1 MTDSEKKTSIDPLA
15 ERLEQL
21 TAADLDRALRVFKE
35 KIDREYAAY
44 LNACV
49 HCGLCADTCHYYLT
63 DGDKR
68 SIPAYKLNLVMGVFK
83 RYFTLGGKS
92 IPGWL
97 GAKDFDQ
104 EMIREWI
111 DSLFGRCSLCGRC
124 AINCSIGLNIT
135 ALIRVARGV
144 LDELGLVPPGLQ
156 STVDTALTK
165 GNNMGIKQEDW
176 LETAAWIEE
185 ELQAELGDK
194 SARIPIDQ
202 AGAHYLYT
210 INPREAMFF
219 PLSISAVGKIFHASK
234 DSWTLA
240 SDFYDATNY
249 GLYNGSDTD
258 AGIMSERLVATMK
271 KLGCH
276 TLVLP
281 ECGHGFNSNRWE
293 APEWLAKKYG
303 FPVKSILEVVLD
315 LIRDGR
321 IKLDR
326 TKNRKPITLH
336 DPCNLVRLGG
346 IVEEQRYILKEAV
359 SEFIEMT
366 PNRQNNFCCGGGGGQ
381 LAMTNFSQRRLAVG
395 QIKADQIA
403 RTGAKIVVTPCH
415 NCIDQ
420 LMELNKHYRLGVE
433 IKTVCEMVAEAL
445 VI

>member
-1 MTDSEKKTSIDPLA
+1 MTDSEKNTSIDPLA

-21 TAADLDRALRVFKE
+21 TAEDLDRALRVFKE

-49 HCGLCADTCHYYLT
+49 HCGLCANTCHYYLT
-63 DGDKR
+63 DEDKR
-68 SIPAYKLNLVMGVFK
+68 SIPAYKLNLVMGIFK

-97 GAKDFDQ
+97 GAKDFDK

-111 DSLFGRCSLCGRC
+111 DCLFGRCSLCGRC

-156 STVDTALTK
+156 STIDTALAK

-185 ELQAELGDK
+185 ELQAEIDDK

-219 PLSISAVGKIFHASK
+219 PLSISAVGKIFHAAK

-326 TKNRKPITLH
+326 TKNEKLATLH

-359 SEFIEMT
+359 SQFIEMT

-381 LAMTNFSQRRLAVG
+381 LAMTNFSQRRLAAG
-395 QIKADQIA
+395 KIKADQIT

>member
-1 MTDSEKKTSIDPLA
+1 
-15 ERLEQL
+15 
-21 TAADLDRALRVFKE
+21 
-35 KIDREYAAY
+35 
-44 LNACV
+44 
-49 HCGLCADTCHYYLT
+49 
-63 DGDKR
+63 
-68 SIPAYKLNLVMGVFK
+68 
-83 RYFTLGGKS
+83 
-92 IPGWL
+92 
-97 GAKDFDQ
+97 
-104 EMIREWI
+104 
-111 DSLFGRCSLCGRC
+111 
-124 AINCSIGLNIT
+124 
-135 ALIRVARGV
+135 
-144 LDELGLVPPGLQ
+144 
-156 STVDTALTK
+156 
-165 GNNMGIKQEDW
+165 
-176 LETAAWIEE
+176 
-185 ELQAELGDK
+185 
-194 SARIPIDQ
+194 
-202 AGAHYLYT
+202 
-210 INPREAMFF
+210 
-219 PLSISAVGKIFHASK
+219 
-234 DSWTLA
+234 
-240 SDFYDATNY
+240 
-249 GLYNGSDTD
+249 
-258 AGIMSERLVATMK
+258 VATMK

-326 TKNRKPITLH
+326 TKNQKPITLH

-346 IVEEQRYILKEAV
+346 IVEEQRYILKESV

-366 PNRQNNFCCGGGGGQ
+366 PNRQKNFCCGGGGGQ